1 MRCSIRV
8 CATTEEETTVTL
20 TATSSTGAPA
30 KGRSLWDDA
39 RDRLLANRAAVASI
53 IVLLTIGLISIL
65 GPILSPHHYDTVY
78 RDYVKVPAS
87 LEAYPKPEQV
97 EPGFMSSAKR
107 ARLTVDAF
115 EREGDTIVAKVTSSR
130 DIDPRSVLYFDRSDL
145 FRNTELTDMS
155 ADNKSATVRT
165 DINFMH
171 FYFGTD
177 ANGRDMM
184 TRTFIAGRVSLT
196 IGLLATI
203 VAISIGV
210 LYGATSGYLGGR
222 VDQMMMRVVD
232 ILYSLPFIFFVIMLV
247 VFFGRNFILMFIA
260 VGAVEWLDMA
270 RIVRGQTLTIK
281 RQEYVQAAEAL
292 GVADGGIVRRH
303 IIPNTLGPVVVYM
316 TLLVPKVILLE
327 SFLSFL
333 GLGIQEPM
341 TSWGVLI
348 SEGARNL
355 QGAPWML
362 IFPSIFLTSTLFAL
376 NFIGD
381 GLRDALDPKD
391 R

>member
-1 MRCSIRV
+1 MTLSSN
-8 CATTEEETTVTL
+8 ET
-20 TATSSTGAPA
+20 PA

-39 RDRLLANRAAVASI
+39 RDRLLANRAAVASM
-53 IVLLTIGLISIL
+53 IVLAVITLLSIL
-65 GPILSPHHYDTVY
+65 GPSLSPHDFDTVY

-87 LEAYPKPEQV
+87 LEAYPRADQV
-97 EPGFMSSAKR
+97 EPGFMAVLKR
-107 ARLTVDAF
+107 ARMNVDSY
-115 EREGDTIVAKVTSSR
+115 ERDGDTVIAQISSR
-130 DIDPRSVLYFDRSDL
+130 REIDPRTTRYVDRSDL
-145 FRNTELTDMS
+145 FTNAELTDMS
-155 ADNKSATVRT
+155 ADGKSAIMRAEI
-165 DINFMH
+165 DKMH

-177 ANGRDMM
+177 SNGRDMM

-232 ILYSLPFIFFVIMLV
+232 VLYSLPFIFFVIMLV

-281 RQEYVQAAEAL
+281 HQEYVQAAEAM
-292 GVADGGIVRRH
+292 GVGDGGIVRRH

-355 QGAPWML
+355 QGAAWML

-376 NFIGD
+376 NFVGD